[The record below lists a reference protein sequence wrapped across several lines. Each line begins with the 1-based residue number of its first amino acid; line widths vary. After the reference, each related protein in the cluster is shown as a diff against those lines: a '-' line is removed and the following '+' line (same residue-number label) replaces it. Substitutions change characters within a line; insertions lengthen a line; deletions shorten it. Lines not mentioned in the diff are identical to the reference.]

1 MEINMKKLSELS
13 HPIQPVGLDEH
24 GVLRFKKNA
33 IVAYLLEN
41 GPIDMNQI
49 ALQGFSPKDR
59 EQFAQLIGYS
69 VDGAADLSYVRR
81 ETITAAD
88 LMAKG
93 VDEKAAR
100 IKALET
106 RLEATQDAIVA
117 AVSALG
123 DIELEV

>member
-1 MEINMKKLSELS
+1 MKKLSELS